1 MLRISALS
9 NKKRNASSQKYIS
22 ISQNIYR
29 IFKKCNVVS
38 TNDIAV
44 FLELHRSGAS
54 TRHAQILGFA
64 TPGLNHPW
72 VNGVLQVPWL

>member
-1 MLRISALS
+1 MHLPKNTLQFR
-9 NKKRNASSQKYIS
+9 KKIIAFS
-22 ISQNIYR
+22 
-29 IFKKCNVVS
+29 KKCNVVS

-72 VNGVLQVPWL
+72 VSGVLQVPWP